1 MKFTKVFLSAFCS
14 VLLFAGCT
22 SNNKAIV
29 TVNGEAITRAQ
40 YNEVMDLIK
49 KGPQFKAASKEQQQ
63 ENSPMM
69 LMAKDRIVQDL
80 ITKTLLEQEF
90 DKRKIEASDAEIEA
104 KKEELIKQIGSKEKY
119 QEALKQNGVSESKVE
134 EDLANVIKV
143 DKLASAI
150 SDTSVS
156 DKEVKDFYNEN
167 KAQFNFPERVRAS
180 HILIEANPE
189 LIKKSII
196 DADKD
201 GKLSAADI
209 DKKVKEEL
217 DKKMALARDVR
228 AQVLKNPKEF
238 AALAKKYSNDT
249 GSAQKGGDLGYFPRE
264 AMVKE
269 FSDVAFAIKPDTV
282 SEIVVTRY
290 GNHIIM
296 VTDHA
301 AAGLAPFEQVKG
313 EIKAMLEQN
322 KKLGAMQNLFNG
334 LKSNAKIEYNDP
346 EFNPENIQKQLR
358 EAAMPQPQ
366 GAPVQTPSEAK

>member
-1 MKFTKVFLSAFCS
+1 MKFTTVFLSAFCS

-269 FSDVAFAIKPDTV
+269 FSDVAFAIKSDTV

-366 GAPVQTPSEAK
+366 GAPVQTPSETK